1 MACSHFQ
8 LTSLGFTTTALCSVP
23 RFPPRYEQCNKNII
37 NVQKCSHMISNIKAQ
52 HSDYSSS
59 SSSVTQRRSANF
71 QPTIWTN
78 DYLQSLKDNNFMEEK
93 FTSRIEKLKDAT
105 KQLLHENKDI
115 IHQLKLIDTL
125 RQLGIAYHFERDIKD
140 VIGLMGI
147 NINIL
152 KDDLFATSLLFRLLR
167 EYGFKVSQGV
177 FDGFKDEK
185 GNFQLSIH
193 SDINGMLSL
202 YEASHLVMEGEDTL
216 DKARIFTTNHLKTI
230 FKEEN
235 IDPILKEHVIHA
247 LEMPMHW
254 RMARL
259 HTHWFIGMYEKEDNM
274 NPNLLEFAKLDFN
287 MVQSIYQGELKQC
300 SRWWATL
307 NLLDGDLSFTRDRL
321 VENYLLAMGYAPKPK
336 FSFCRET
343 LTQVNSLITTID
355 DIYDIYGSLD
365 ELELFTSA
373 VDRWDIN
380 DIDCLPKYMKKC
392 FLSLFNTTNDIAYKV
407 LKVRNVNCIP
417 YLKKSWLELCKA
429 YLVEANWAHSDY
441 KPKIK
446 EYLDNA
452 WISIAAFPILFHS
465 FFCISEDMSK
475 EALESLENFPNI
487 MRQSFLI
494 FRLCNDLGTSTEE
507 VNRGDVKKSIQ
518 CYMHEKG
525 VSETIAREYV
535 KDLIRETWKE
545 LNTNFFT
552 MSSPF
557 DVSFKNLAM
566 DIARMTQCIYEYGDG
581 YGLPENETKDR
592 ALSLLIKPIS
602 LGMM

>member
-8 LTSLGFTTTALCSVP
+8 LTSLGFTTTALSTLP
-23 RFPPRYEQCNKNII
+23 RFPPSHEQCNKNII

-93 FTSRIEKLKDAT
+93 FTLRIEKLKDAT
-105 KQLLHENKDI
+105 KQLLHGNKDI

-125 RQLGIAYHFERDIKD
+125 RQLGVAYHFEREIKD

-152 KDDLFATSLLFRLLR
+152 KNDLFATALLFRLLR

-185 GNFQLSIH
+185 GNFQLSIS

-230 FKEEN
+230 LKEEN
-235 IDPILKEHVIHA
+235 IDPILKEHVVHA
-247 LEMPMHW
+247 LEMPTHW
-254 RMARL
+254 RMPRL

-300 SRWWATL
+300 SRW
-307 NLLDGDLSFTRDRL
+307 
-321 VENYLLAMGYAPKPK
+321 
-336 FSFCRET
+336 
-343 LTQVNSLITTID
+343 
-355 DIYDIYGSLD
+355 
-365 ELELFTSA
+365 
-373 VDRWDIN
+373 DIN

-407 LKVRNVNCIP
+407 LKMRNVNCIP

-441 KPKIK
+441 KPKMK

-452 WISIAAFPILFHS
+452 WISIAAFPILIHS
-465 FFCISEDMSK
+465 FFCITEDISK

-518 CYMHEKG
+518 CYMYEKG

-545 LNTNFFT
+545 LNTNFYT

-602 LGMM
+602 LDTM

>member
-1 MACSHFQ
+1 M
-8 LTSLGFTTTALCSVP
+8 
-23 RFPPRYEQCNKNII
+23 
-37 NVQKCSHMISNIKAQ
+37 
-52 HSDYSSS
+52 
-59 SSSVTQRRSANF
+59 
-71 QPTIWTN
+71 
-78 DYLQSLKDNNFMEEK
+78 EK

-105 KQLLHENKDI
+105 KQLLHGNKDI
-115 IHQLKLIDTL
+115 IQQLKLIDTL
-125 RQLGIAYHFERDIKD
+125 RQLGIACHFEREIKD

-152 KDDLFATSLLFRLLR
+152 KDDLFATALLFRLLR
-167 EYGFKVSQGV
+167 EYGLKVSQGV

-193 SDINGMLSL
+193 NDINGMLSL

-230 FKEEN
+230 FKEEI
-235 IDPILKEHVIHA
+235 IDPILKEHVVHA

-254 RMARL
+254 RMPRL

-287 MVQSIYQGELKQC
+287 MVQSIYQGELKKC

-307 NLLDGDLSFTRDRL
+307 NLLDDDLSFARDRL

-407 LKVRNVNCIP
+407 LKMRNVNCIP

-441 KPKIK
+441 KPKMK

-465 FFCISEDMSK
+465 IFCISEDISK
-475 EALESLENFPNI
+475 ELESLENFPNI

-507 VNRGDVKKSIQ
+507 VNRGDVNKSIQ

-525 VSETIAREYV
+525 VSETISREYV

-557 DVSFKNLAM
+557 DVSFNNLAM

-581 YGLPENETKDR
+581 YGLAENETKDR
-592 ALSLLIKPIS
+592 VLSLLIEPIS
-602 LGMM
+602 L